1 MGGTS
6 CCTGETYLHTG
17 KEDAD
22 LEAMLQKMAK
32 QLASMDEASLMALW
46 DTYHSRVKQFEP
58 THSWEEACIVFGLIQ
73 TVRWKNQLFND
84 LWSEQKEA
92 GRTSDQGEQKHEEEP
107 VKVQEND
114 EAPNAER
121 GKVIQ
126 FQSRGTR

>member
-1 MGGTS
+1 
-6 CCTGETYLHTG
+6 LHTG
-17 KEDAD
+17 KEEAD

-73 TVRWKNQLFND
+73 TVRWKNQLFNN

-92 GRTSDQGEQKHEEEP
+92 GRTTDQGEQKHEEEP

-126 FQSRGTR
+126 FQPRSNR